1 VENVTGQLSPIGRE
15 NPVPAKFV
23 LKKTANGQFH
33 FMLLAT
39 NGRVVASSEMYKT
52 KAAALNGIESIRKNA
67 GGAVFEDKS
76 SSKG

>member
-1 VENVTGQLSPIGRE
+1 
-15 NPVPAKFV
+15 VPAKFV
-23 LKKTANGQFH
+23 LKKVTNGQFH
-33 FMLLAT
+33 FTLLAS

-67 GGAVFEDKS
+67 GGAAFEDKS

>member
-1 VENVTGQLSPIGRE
+1 
-15 NPVPAKFV
+15 VPAKFV

>member
-1 VENVTGQLSPIGRE
+1 M
-15 NPVPAKFV
+15 PAKFV

-76 SSKG
+76 SSKA